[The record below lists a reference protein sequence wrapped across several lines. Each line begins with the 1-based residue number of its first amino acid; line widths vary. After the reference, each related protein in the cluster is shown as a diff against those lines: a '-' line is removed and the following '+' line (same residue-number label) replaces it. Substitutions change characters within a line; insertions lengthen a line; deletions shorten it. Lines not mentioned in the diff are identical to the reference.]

1 MVSVLGSECPDTSW
15 QIVDIAKT
23 SPSPDIFHSTKR
35 ACNLYIYFEQI
46 RQLMYGVQNNLVP
59 ENILNM
65 FQKVT
70 YTHKY
75 RTQSNAS

>member
-1 MVSVLGSECPDTSW
+1 
-15 QIVDIAKT
+15 
-23 SPSPDIFHSTKR
+23 
-35 ACNLYIYFEQI
+35 
-46 RQLMYGVQNNLVP
+46 MYGVQNNLVP

-75 RTQSNAS
+75 RTQSNASWMLKVYNTQPINILITIVPFQRFIIFFQVFLLKYMLD